1 MDKISKIKTDLLMR
15 EWAEMVRTCR
25 SNGLTVKEWCLNNG
39 INIKT
44 YYYRLKIVRDFIC
57 DNRLVNITD
66 DCSSAHHDIVTVPM
80 NPTLDNGT
88 RQIKITSANI
98 AVELPPN
105 VQPQLLKAAI
115 NYTYNL
121 VIICSI
127 KSVVSSNVTDK
138 FFR

>member
-1 MDKISKIKTDLLMR
+1 MDKISRIKTDLLMR

-25 SNGLTVKEWCLNNG
+25 SSGLTVKEWCLNNG

-44 YYYRLKIVRDFIC
+44 YYYRLKRERDFIC
-57 DNRLVNITD
+57 DNKLVNITD
-66 DCSSAHHDIVTVPM
+66 DCSSAHHDIVPVSM

-98 AVELPPN
+98 SVELPPN

-115 NYTYNL
+115 EGL
-121 VIICSI
+121 KC
-127 KSVVSSNVTDK
+127 
-138 FFR
+138 